1 MRDEMKPMT
10 PEERLHYELRDL
22 WALVTEQPGI
32 TLREIANE
40 LDVTLRRSR
49 RLVNILLASGN
60 LTKGPHYSGRT
71 LRATVPMITMKRKKS
86 NDEEIPTTPP
96 LPGQAPPA

>member
-1 MRDEMKPMT
+1 MT

-22 WALVTEQPGI
+22 WALVTEHPRISLQ
-32 TLREIANE
+32 EIANE
-40 LDVTLRRSR
+40 LDV
-49 RLVNILLASGN
+49 
-60 LTKGPHYSGRT
+60 T

-96 LPGQAPPA
+96 LRP

>member
-1 MRDEMKPMT
+1 MT
-10 PEERLHYELRDL
+10 QEEILNNELRDL

-32 TLREIANE
+32 TLREIAKE
-40 LDVTLRRSR
+40 LNVNLGRSR

-60 LTKGPHYSGRT
+60 LTKGRHYSGRT

-86 NDEEIPTTPP
+86 NDEEIPTTIP
-96 LPGQAPPA
+96 LRP